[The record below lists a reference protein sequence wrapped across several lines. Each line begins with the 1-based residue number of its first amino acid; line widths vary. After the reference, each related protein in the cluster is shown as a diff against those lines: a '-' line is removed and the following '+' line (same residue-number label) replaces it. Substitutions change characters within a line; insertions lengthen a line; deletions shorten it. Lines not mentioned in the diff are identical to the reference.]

1 MVTNAE
7 FARLTGCNY
16 TMASKIRNG
25 ARMPSGALFSRIVRV
40 FDLNGDA
47 AVEAYAGGRAGSM
60 DKRRLWTIKKLLA
73 GKFSR
78 GRRGGLV
85 LAGPRFQ

>member
-47 AVEAYAGGRAGSM
+47 AVEAYAGGRSVFSDYIEREVFSAGL
-60 DKRRLWTIKKLLA
+60 DETEA
-73 GKFSR
+73 
-78 GRRGGLV
+78 V
-85 LAGPRFQ
+85 ETA

>member
-25 ARMPSGALFSRIVRV
+25 TRMPSGALFSRIVRV
-40 FDLNGDA
+40 FDLNGDE
-47 AVEAYAGGRAGSM
+47 AVEAYAGGRAV
-60 DKRRLWTIKKLLA
+60 
-73 GKFSR
+73 FSEYIQNH
-78 GRRGGLV
+78 V
-85 LAGPRFQ
+85 FCPVEEMTDVETA